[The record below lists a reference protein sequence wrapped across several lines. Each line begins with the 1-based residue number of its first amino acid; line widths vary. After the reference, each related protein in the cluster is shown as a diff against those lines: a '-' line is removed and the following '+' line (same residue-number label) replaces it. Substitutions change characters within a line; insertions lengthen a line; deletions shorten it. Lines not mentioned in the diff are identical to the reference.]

1 MGGVTFAASM
11 LGLIG
16 IFQIIAGLT
25 AVFNDDFFVVA
36 RNSTFDLDTSAS
48 GVIHLVI
55 GVLLIGTCVGLI
67 GGKTWA
73 GIAAIFLA
81 ILAAVENF
89 FFIPYY
95 PLWAIIVIALCVWV
109 IWALTRPG
117 RSPGSGSSP
126 VRHAGRAAGSGA
138 PRPRRACPRGTA
150 AG

>member
-1 MGGVTFAASM
+1 MSAVPPRQPQPSGWAMGGVTFAAAM

-36 RNSTFDLDTSAS
+36 RHYTFDLDTSAW
-48 GVIHLVI
+48 GVIHLII

-73 GIAAIFLA
+73 GMAAIFLA

-117 RSPGSGSSP
+117 AI
-126 VRHAGRAAGSGA
+126 AGEWE
-138 PRPRRACPRGTA
+138 
-150 AG
+150 

>member
-1 MGGVTFAASM
+1 MAPPTYKAKLTRPQVFLWRMLVFLVLATLLAIILDGQTGQLRASFM
-11 LGLIG
+11 ANPGLNALI
-16 IFQIIAGLT
+16 
-25 AVFNDDFFVVA
+25 
-36 RNSTFDLDTSAS
+36 
-48 GVIHLVI
+48 I

-73 GIAAIFLA
+73 GVAAIFLA

-117 RSPGSGSSP
+117 AIGGEWE
-126 VRHAGRAAGSGA
+126 
-138 PRPRRACPRGTA
+138 
-150 AG
+150 